1 MTGLTTK
8 EIRNSLTRYKDI
20 YKLVSE
26 TFKNNSFVFI
36 SMPRPKKKKIDVNH
50 DSVVSLLQE
59 IYNECV
65 EQRNTAMR
73 IQNKMIALM
82 KEATDMTLIG
92 PVLKEQQ
99 KIIDSAIDKKLQLS
113 KILSGMLQKNQ
124 SSETTVGS

>member
-1 MTGLTTK
+1 
-8 EIRNSLTRYKDI
+8 
-20 YKLVSE
+20 
-26 TFKNNSFVFI
+26 
-36 SMPRPKKKKIDVNH
+36 MPRPKKKKIDINH

-82 KEATDMTLIG
+82 KEVTDMTLIG

-99 KIIDSAIDKKLQLS
+99 KIIDLAIDKKLQLS
-113 KILSGMLQKNQ
+113 KILSSMLQKNS
-124 SSETTVGS
+124 SSETAITLGGDIRDTINQLLDKKVEK